1 MRKWWLA
8 VAVEAPSRCSDDAV
22 LWLVMRGRIP
32 ASFVMKLKKGRER
45 YKTYTES
52 HVIHDICG
60 WLWSDAMGSEVN
72 NDAPH
77 LCLICFFFSP
87 HIPKGWSWRN
97 FQFSFW
103 WVTCDYVSEQ
113 AAGVGDQMWIDLF
126 QNKSDKNPP
135 LIFLFLCAA
144 CQQSWQKKERMWMLV
159 TVTGR
164 VSSKKSDFFSQLF
177 CYCTA
182 SS

>member
-22 LWLVMRGRIP
+22 LWLVLRGRIP

-60 WLWSDAMGSEVN
+60 WLWSDAMGSKWTMM
-72 NDAPH
+72 
-77 LCLICFFFSP
+77 LLISAWSGGFFSP
-87 HIPKGWSWRN
+87 HIPKGWPWRN

-103 WVTCDYVSEQ
+103 WVTCEWASCWRSDVNWSVS
-113 AAGVGDQMWIDLF
+113 
-126 QNKSDKNPP
+126 KSDKKPP
-135 LIFLFLCAA
+135 LVFLFLCAA
-144 CQQSWQKKERMWMLV
+144 YQQSWQEKERMCMLV
-159 TVTGR
+159 TVIGR
-164 VSSKKSDFFSQLF
+164 VSSNSRFIQHFLL
-177 CYCTA
+177 CRE
-182 SS
+182 